1 MFIDGSARVELTFD
15 LCAETDGAADL
26 FFFFKKKEEILVSW
40 VGEGGDFLG
49 GRGPY
54 RDYLVKLEGE
64 KKRVFR

>member
-1 MFIDGSARVELTFD
+1 MARPTS
-15 LCAETDGAADL
+15 
-26 FFFFKKKEEILVSW
+26 FKKKYINW

-49 GRGPY
+49 GRGTY